1 MRDALAHEIRAYKPE
16 DAAEA
21 RGRDAVM
28 DLLALDDFA
37 SRNHFNPGH
46 ITASG
51 FIIDAR
57 GARVLLHHH
66 RRLNRWL
73 QMGGHLEPGET
84 PTAAAL
90 REAEEE
96 SGLSDL
102 FFVQADIFDL
112 DVHEIPPFGAEPA
125 HRHFDLRY
133 LLSTHQPDRIAMD
146 NKESFSLAW
155 FSLDEALVAMDEAC
169 SRRAIGKISRMFT
182 RQ

>member
-1 MRDALAHEIRAYKPE
+1 MRDALFREIRAYQPE

-21 RGRDAVM
+21 DGRNAVL
-28 DLLALDDFA
+28 DLLSLDDFA
-37 SRNHFNPGH
+37 SRNHFEPGH

-51 FIIDAR
+51 FIVDAG

-90 REAEEE
+90 REAGEE

-102 FFVQADIFDL
+102 FFLRDAIFDL
-112 DVHEIPPFGAEPA
+112 DVHVIPAFGAEPG

-133 LLSTHQPDRIAMD
+133 LLSTNQPDRIAID
-146 NKESFSLAW
+146 NKESLSLAW
-155 FSLDEALVAMDEAC
+155 FSLDDAVVAMDEAC
-169 SRRAIGKISRMFT
+169 SRRAIGKIRRMFG